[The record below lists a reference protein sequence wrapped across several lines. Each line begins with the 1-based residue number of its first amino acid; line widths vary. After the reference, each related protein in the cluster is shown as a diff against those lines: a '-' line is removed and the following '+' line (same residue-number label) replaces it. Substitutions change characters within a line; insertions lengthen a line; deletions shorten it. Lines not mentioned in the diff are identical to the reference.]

1 MLKESTVSALL
12 SAAIAEDPALFGE
25 MNEEELATY
34 NSFVEDLKKAK
45 EKFGDKFDEMEIDI
59 PYSMGDED
67 DEGFDDE

>member
-12 SAAIAEDPALFGE
+12 GAAIAEDPDVFGE

-67 DEGFDDE
+67 DDE

>member
-12 SAAIAEDPALFGE
+12 GAAIAEDPDVFGE
-25 MNEEELATY
+25 MNEEELAMY

-67 DEGFDDE
+67 DDE